1 MWIVAIARN
10 ASKQAAMRSQR
21 TTKRRY
27 FFWNQAKVRSAWNR
41 GTPFLIGLPRF
52 FHIPTKQKRRSPGQG
67 TKKPLDHQRPEK
79 NGSQITPVATSFR
92 APSECRS
99 FRRTG

>member
-27 FFWNQAKVRSAWNR
+27 FFWNQAKVRSA
-41 GTPFLIGLPRF
+41 
-52 FHIPTKQKRRSPGQG
+52 
-67 TKKPLDHQRPEK
+67 
-79 NGSQITPVATSFR
+79 
-92 APSECRS
+92 
-99 FRRTG
+99 

>member
-41 GTPFLIGLPRF
+41 GTTFLIGLPRF
-52 FHIPTKQKRRSPGQG
+52 FFIFQTRCGIGARIPRFRSCG
-67 TKKPLDHQRPEK
+67 
-79 NGSQITPVATSFR
+79 
-92 APSECRS
+92 RS
-99 FRRTG
+99 ACAS